1 MPWRLIGNIGADPDV
16 LHGLRLYNGLDFFFF
31 FVCTQVVINART
43 SMCRATYCIICK
55 FVIGAVM
62 LKVRSASNARM
73 AWLKLIVILIR

>member
-1 MPWRLIGNIGADPDV
+1 MPWRRIRNIGADPDV
-16 LHGLRLYNGLDFFFF
+16 LHGHRLYNGLDFF
-31 FVCTQVVINART
+31 FVCTQVVINAG

-73 AWLKLIVILIR
+73 AWFKLIVVLIR